1 MPLPVFPPSLLP
13 PGHLTSET
21 TAVGRGFLAH
31 ASLISRQHGG
41 LSQRASPFGCS
52 LVELGGGS
60 GGCDLCCRTTD
71 PTNRAAKPK
80 KGGEPAAAEWRTF
93 PEAGRVSMAEP
104 LGTGELRKMGT
115 QG

>member
-13 PGHLTSET
+13 LGHLTSET
-21 TAVGRGFLAH
+21 TAVGRVPAH
-31 ASLISRQHGG
+31 ASLISRPHGG

-80 KGGEPAAAEWRTF
+80 AGGEPAAEEWRAF
-93 PEAGRVSMAEP
+93 PEAGRVPMAEP
-104 LGTGELRKMGT
+104 LGAGELGEMGI
-115 QG
+115 